1 MKAISNADYSA
12 VLRLL
17 DAQSKSRGA
26 SVREKENARK
36 ATLLYRKLKR
46 NEDRIYKVVPID

>member
-17 DAQSKSRGA
+17 EAQSKSKGTTL
-26 SVREKENARK
+26 RERENARK
-36 ATLLYRKLKR
+36 ATLIYRKLKK
-46 NEDRIYKVVPID
+46 NEDRIYKVVPLD